1 MEIVSMRDYQG
12 RNIYSHKPVIRMTV
26 DLGYLSNR
34 FTKELPGFNE
44 KLLEFFPGL
53 NKHYCSPGYPG
64 GFVERLQ
71 EGTLVSHVTEHL
83 AIELQCL
90 MGYDVYFGKT
100 RVFQEPDLYHII
112 YEYINQACAM
122 NFGYAAAKIVLA
134 LVSGESDS
142 IEAILRQLQ
151 RRSLD
156 SDLGPSTRAIWNEA
170 RRRQIPVRRLG
181 EDSLLQ
187 LGYGKYMRFIEA
199 SLPDSTSS
207 IAVDLAKNKHLVK
220 CLLQEN
226 NIPVPEGGIA
236 DSEEA
241 AVVLAEQIA
250 YPVTIQPWDG
260 NQGKGVTVNIENETG
275 VRKAYRAAS
284 LYRKRV
290 IVEKHIW
297 GKDYRVLVVGDQV
310 VGVAERRP
318 PSVTGDGIHSLAE
331 LVELENSKPFRGK
344 GHEKAMTEIQID
356 SVSREY
362 LDKVG
367 LSSDYVPPL
376 GQVVLLRA
384 NGNLSTG
391 GTARDC
397 TREIHPD
404 NKAIAIKAARIIGLE
419 VAGIDMVADDISRS
433 ISPGYGAII
442 EVNAAPGLRMHLQP
456 LEGEGRNVAANILDN
471 MYPAGTPSSI
481 PIISITGTNGKTTVT
496 RLISHV
502 MSLTGKKVGMT
513 CSSGTYI
520 GDECISEGD
529 NTGPISARS
538 ILYNREVEAAVLE
551 TARGGIIRQGL
562 AYDLA
567 DVGIIVNISD
577 DHLGLDGVKSLEDL
591 AFVKSLVVEAVK
603 ADGYAVLNADDSMC
617 ESILPRVKSKL
628 LLFSQVNNNPL
639 IEHHIKEGGRAVL
652 LENAIIYLY
661 NGINRMPLM
670 GIHEIPITFQGRALA
685 NIENCLAATAG
696 LWALD
701 VPNSIIRLGLSSF
714 KSDPLSNQGRFNLFD
729 LGDFQV
735 LLDYGHNEKAYQSI
749 TQFASTLSAR
759 RLVGVIGMPGDRSEQ
774 AIFNVGKISGQFFDR
789 IYIKEDRDLRGRAP
803 GHVAGILYH
812 GAISGGAEEKE
823 VVIINDELEA
833 LQNAMDNARSG
844 DLIIMFYE
852 KFAPAFQLV
861 QKYMDVVQPISIL
874 QDKPAF
880 MPAVGSA
887 IQ

>member
-1 MEIVSMRDYQG
+1 M
-12 RNIYSHKPVIRMTV
+12 
-26 DLGYLSNR
+26 
-34 FTKELPGFNE
+34 
-44 KLLEFFPGL
+44 
-53 NKHYCSPGYPG
+53 
-64 GFVERLQ
+64 
-71 EGTLVSHVTEHL
+71 
-83 AIELQCL
+83 
-90 MGYDVYFGKT
+90 
-100 RVFQEPDLYHII
+100 
-112 YEYINQACAM
+112 
-122 NFGYAAAKIVLA
+122 
-134 LVSGESDS
+134 
-142 IEAILRQLQ
+142 
-151 RRSLD
+151 
-156 SDLGPSTRAIWNEA
+156 
-170 RRRQIPVRRLG
+170 
-181 EDSLLQ
+181 
-187 LGYGKYMRFIEA
+187 
-199 SLPDSTSS
+199 
-207 IAVDLAKNKHLVK
+207 
-220 CLLQEN
+220 
-226 NIPVPEGGIA
+226 
-236 DSEEA
+236 
-241 AVVLAEQIA
+241 
-250 YPVTIQPWDG
+250 
-260 NQGKGVTVNIENETG
+260 
-275 VRKAYRAAS
+275 
-284 LYRKRV
+284 
-290 IVEKHIW
+290 EKHIW